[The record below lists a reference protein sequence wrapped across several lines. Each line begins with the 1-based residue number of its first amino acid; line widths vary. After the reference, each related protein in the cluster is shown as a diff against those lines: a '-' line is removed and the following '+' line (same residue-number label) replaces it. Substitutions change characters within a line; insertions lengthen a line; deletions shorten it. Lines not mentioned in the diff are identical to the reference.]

1 MTQTI
6 SIGDSDV
13 LLAVDVLN
21 DFCPGGALA
30 VPRGDEIVPVINALA
45 QGFRNVVL
53 VQDWHPP
60 GHLSF
65 ASAHGKQPYDTI
77 ELSYGL
83 QRLWPD
89 HCVQDSWGAAFHKDL
104 AVPHAALVLRKG
116 IHREIDSYSALYEND
131 RKTPTGLSGYLK
143 ERGFARLFLA
153 GLALDFC
160 VRYTA
165 EDAHREGF
173 AVVVVEDA
181 CRAID
186 VGGSLDATRR
196 SLAERA
202 ISCVAA
208 KDIR

>member
-6 SIGDSDV
+6 SIRDSDI
-13 LLAVDVLN
+13 LLAVDVQN
-21 DFCPGGALA
+21 DFCVGGALA
-30 VPRGDEIVPVINALA
+30 VSRGDEIVPVINVLA
-45 QGFRNVVL
+45 QRFRNVAV

-60 GHLSF
+60 SHLSF
-65 ASAHGKQPYDTI
+65 ASTHGRRPYDTI

-89 HCVQDSWGAAFHKDL
+89 HCVQDTWGAALRGDL
-104 AVPHAALVLRKG
+104 AVPHAALILRKG
-116 IHREIDSYSALYEND
+116 IHKEIDSYSALYEND
-131 RKTPTGLSGYLK
+131 RKTPTGLAGYLK
-143 ERGFARLFLA
+143 ERGFRRLFLA

-165 EDAHREGF
+165 EDASREGF

-186 VGGSLDATRR
+186 VGGSLSSTHQ
-196 SLAERA
+196 SLAARA
-202 ISCVAA
+202 IPCIAA
-208 KDIR
+208 NDIG

>member
-1 MTQTI
+1 MTQDI

-30 VPRGDEIVPVINALA
+30 VPRGDEVVPVINDLA
-45 QGFRNVVL
+45 QRFPNVVL

-65 ASAHGKQPYDTI
+65 ASAHGKEPYDTV
-77 ELSYGL
+77 ELSYGV

-89 HCVQDSWGAAFHKDL
+89 HCVQDTAGAAFHPKL

-131 RKTPTGLSGYLK
+131 RKTPTGLCGYLK
-143 ERGFARLFLA
+143 ERGFKRLFLG

-160 VRYTA
+160 IRYTA
-165 EDAHREGF
+165 EDASREGF
-173 AVVVVEDA
+173 AVIVVEDA

-186 VGGSLDATRR
+186 VGGSLKDTRQ
-196 SLAERA
+196 SLAGRA
-202 ISCVAA
+202 IPCIGAN
-208 KDIR
+208 DIR

>member
-1 MTQTI
+1 MTQGI

-30 VPRGDEIVPVINALA
+30 VPRGDEVVPVINQLA
-45 QGFRNVVL
+45 RRFANVVL

-65 ASAHGKQPYDTI
+65 ASAHGKEPYDTV
-77 ELSYGL
+77 ELSYGV

-89 HCVQDSWGAAFHKDL
+89 HCVQDTTGAAFHQNL

-131 RKTPTGLSGYLK
+131 RKTPTGLCGYLK
-143 ERGFARLFLA
+143 ERGFKRLFLG

-160 VRYTA
+160 IRYTA
-165 EDAHREGF
+165 EDASVEGF
-173 AVVVVEDA
+173 AVVVIEDA

-186 VGGSLDATRR
+186 VGGSLSDTRQC
-196 SLAERA
+196 LAARA
-202 ISCVAA
+202 IPCIGAN
-208 KDIR
+208 DIR

>member
-6 SIGDSDV
+6 SIGDSDI
-13 LLAVDVLN
+13 LLAVDVQN
-21 DFCPGGALA
+21 DFCLGGALA
-30 VPRGDEIVPVINALA
+30 VPGGDQIVPVINALG
-45 QGFRNVVL
+45 QRFPNVVL

-65 ASAHGKQPYDTI
+65 ASTHGKRPYDTV

-89 HCVQDSWGAAFHKDL
+89 HCVQDTWGATLHRDL

-116 IHREIDSYSALYEND
+116 IHSEIDSYSALYEND
-131 RKTPTGLSGYLK
+131 RKTPTGLAGYLK
-143 ERGFARLFLA
+143 ERGFTRLFLA

-165 EDAHREGF
+165 EDASREGF

-186 VGGSLDATRR
+186 VGGSLDDTHQC
-196 SLAERA
+196 LAARA
-202 ISCVAA
+202 IRCVAA
-208 KDIR
+208 NDIG

>member
-1 MTQTI
+1 MTQPI
-6 SIGDSDV
+6 SLGESDV

-30 VPRGDEIVPVINALA
+30 VPRGNEVVPVINALA
-45 QGFRNVVL
+45 RRFRNVVL

-65 ASAHGKQPYDTI
+65 ASAHGKQPYETI

-89 HCVQDSWGAAFHKDL
+89 HCVQDTWGAAFHQDL

-116 IHREIDSYSALYEND
+116 FHKQIDSYSALYEND
-131 RKTPTGLSGYLK
+131 RKTPTGLCGYLK

-165 EDAHREGF
+165 EDASREGF

-186 VGGSLDATRR
+186 VGGSLDDTHQCFA
-196 SLAERA
+196 ARA
-202 ISCVAA
+202 IRCVAA
-208 KDIR
+208 NDIG